1 MKSIL
6 LSFSTLSNPIFL
18 SFFDIGFAHHKMRT
32 ALDFVIDLANV
43 FPQNPDGNQLDSAKE
58 DDSRDG
64 GKLTTDIVTWIG
76 KILVKFK

>member
-1 MKSIL
+1 
-6 LSFSTLSNPIFL
+6 
-18 SFFDIGFAHHKMRT
+18 MRT